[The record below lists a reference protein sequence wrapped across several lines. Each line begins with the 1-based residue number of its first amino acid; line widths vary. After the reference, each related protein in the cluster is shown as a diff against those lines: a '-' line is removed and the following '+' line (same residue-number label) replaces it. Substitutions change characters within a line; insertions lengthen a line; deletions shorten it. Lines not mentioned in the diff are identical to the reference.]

1 MATLAQNLYRRLA
14 QPACNEYSP
23 INGSQDAVNGY
34 ESFMIRAPVK
44 RRAPIVSISVQEV
57 RQLADAMG
65 CRTQSELGQLLGITQ
80 SRVSQILSGSHPIK
94 KGPLMAL
101 VRALQA
107 KHGQQLSK
115 DVAKAQTESS
125 ADRRRT
131 AEKARGSKR

>member
-1 MATLAQNLYRRLA
+1 MT
-14 QPACNEYSP
+14 
-23 INGSQDAVNGY
+23 
-34 ESFMIRAPVK
+34 
-44 RRAPIVSISVQEV
+44 RRAAAVSISVDEI

-107 KHGQQLSK
+107 RHGRQLSK
-115 DVAKAQTESS
+115 DAAKAQTGSS
-125 ADRRRT
+125 SSHERSDENARRR
-131 AEKARGSKR
+131 KQ